1 HHETRDVRRRQ
12 ALHDPGRGC
21 DLLGRDLSHFGHGVH
36 HDAELSALPLEN
48 HAAGLLAVR
57 GRNAEPL
64 AQVHQRDGGPLV
76 LEHALQKIGGLG
88 QRRRC
93 LVAKDTLHLE
103 DVEGEVLPG
112 QLEGDELYVVARGHP
127 MRSPSASRSRIGTR
141 APRRRA
147 TPEAHGSDSP
157 RGTGSAASRTTSSA
171 SSTSKATRRA
181 PSPAP
186 ISTSTAV
193 RPRSGGGVRS
203 LIKAPRCTTGTRRPR
218 TGVRPRIAGSGRGT
232 SSTSARS
239 PTSSTRASGN
249 PYARPS
255 TRTRRYPRLIAP
267 LPARPAPRRSA
278 RRSRRV
284 ET

>member
-1 HHETRDVRRRQ
+1 H
-12 ALHDPGRGC
+12 
-21 DLLGRDLSHFGHGVH
+21 LGDGVH
-36 HDAELSALPLEN
+36 HDAELAALPLEN
-48 HAAGLLAVR
+48 HAARLLAMR
-57 GRNAEPL
+57 SRDPEPL
-64 AQVHQRDGGPLV
+64 PQIDERDGGPLI
-76 LEHALQKIGGLG
+76 LEHALQEIGGLG

-93 LVAKDTLHLE
+93 LVAKDTLHLK

-112 QLEGDELYVVARGHP
+112 HLERDELYVVARGHP
-127 MRSPSASRSRIGTR
+127 MRSPSASRSRMGTS

-186 ISTSTAV
+186 ISTRTAV

-203 LIKAPRCTTGTRRPR
+203 LINAPRCTTGTRRPR
-218 TGVRPRIAGSGRGT
+218 TGVRPRIAGRARGT

-249 PYARPS
+249 RYALPS
-255 TRTRRYPRLIAP
+255 TRTSRYP
-267 LPARPAPRRSA
+267 
-278 RRSRRV
+278 
-284 ET
+284 